1 MKGLLTFL
9 VPALLVFALALVLQG
24 GVAEAAP
31 TYGTITITVRD
42 YHGNPLPD
50 AYVCL
55 RNGTACYQAK
65 TGSNGQATWSGMK
78 LLELY
83 DLNVTYLGRMVR
95 EIPGWNYSRTS
106 DPKDIRTG
114 VFDVKI
120 CVVSAGRVEAVQGAS
135 VGIRS
140 GETDPDVN
148 RRSTTQSDGCVT
160 FQRLPGNGTS
170 YQVNATFQHQVFNL
184 RIEGPTLDLSLD
196 RDNYDTTIIELPL
209 YRLRLTVNDRNG
221 RPVRDLD
228 VNLWRGERAGQPQI
242 SQKSDSSGVVVFRL
256 LPAGRYV
263 YEVAY
268 RGDVIYTVDPPE
280 NLDRNR
286 DRSLSLPLTPV
297 TLELYDQKNKPLTAY
312 PPPGFRLTIRLFV
325 DSRLYFEAT
334 EQSSTTINAGYV
346 YDERDYRL
354 VVLFEGQEV
363 FSGVIRAEDV
373 KSGRVQAKIR
383 FGDFSVALDIAGLY
397 GNLPKIMQ
405 RAVLRLQAGTYS
417 LQQSFGGG
425 LTTALRDQPLVQYS
439 YQLLIDGSVI
449 GEGTVAPAHGESR
462 QVRPTLYSLRL
473 NTSSLDQRPVVGR
486 LKLTYG
492 NELVGELELPREG
505 VVVEGLVK
513 LPYRYVFTYEGVEVA
528 GGTVEQQDLEA
539 GRYTIAAAVGDV
551 RARILDNAGREPL
564 RGALVSLTV
573 ATYGAEGAT
582 DEEGW
587 ILFRDAPIT
596 SAFLTVYYQGVKV
609 YSAPINLVPQAREVV
624 ISGTGVYDIRI
635 MVRDGVGEPLGG
647 AEVKLAIG
655 TLVIMRPLA
664 ENATVVLSSVPN
676 GTATI
681 TVTYLEVPVYS
692 ASHRIMR
699 NNEEIEI
706 AAKVYPLSLEIYAR
720 TRGGTSPLDAATVNI
735 MSEERVM
742 ATLTSKN
749 GRAGVKLPA
758 GNYLVYVTYMGARVG
773 DRLVSLTG
781 TQKIVVETSV
791 YEVIFTVL
799 DLDGKPVADLDLN
812 ITREAG
818 DVAARIRT
826 GSDGSSSTLL
836 PEGIYNVE
844 YGEGEGR
851 SSIKLG
857 VNSVRT
863 WTLLYGNIRA
873 YRLAPLITAPLLVAI
888 SIFGLYSSFK
898 RKAGARP
905 AQTQRESQ
913 EGASTWTQRERRR
926 LRRNV

>member
-1 MKGLLTFL
+1 MRSLLPFALAFL
-9 VPALLVFALALVLQG
+9 ALALALVLQG
-24 GVAEAAP
+24 EVAEASL
-31 TYGTITITVRD
+31 GTITITVRD
-42 YHGNPLPD
+42 FHGNPLPD

-55 RNGTACYQAK
+55 RNETACYQVK
-65 TGSNGQATWSGMK
+65 TDSNGRATWSRMNLTK
-78 LLELY
+78 QY
-83 DLNVTYLGRMVR
+83 DLNVTYLGVMVR
-95 EIPGWNYSRTS
+95 EIPGWNYSRTA
-106 DPKDIRTG
+106 DPKDIRTD

-120 CVVSAGRVEAVQGAS
+120 CVVSAGGVEAVQGAS
-135 VGIRS
+135 VGIKS
-140 GETDPDVN
+140 IETDPDVN

-170 YQVNATFQHQVFNL
+170 YQVNATFLHQVFNL
-184 RIEGPTLDLSLD
+184 RIEGPTVDLSLD
-196 RDNYDTTIIELPL
+196 RDNYDRTVVELPL
-209 YRLRLTVNDRNG
+209 YRLRLTLQDRSA
-221 RPVRDLD
+221 RPVRDVV
-228 VNLWRGERAGQPQI
+228 VNLWRGEKTGPPQL
-242 SQKSDSSGVVVFRL
+242 SQTSDASGLAVFRL

-268 RGDVIYTVDPPE
+268 RGDAIYTVDPPE

-286 DRSLSLPLTPV
+286 DRSITLPLTPV

-312 PPPGFRLTIRLFV
+312 PPPGFRLTVRFFA
-325 DSRLYFEAT
+325 DSRIYFEAT
-334 EQSSTTINAGYV
+334 EQSSTTINAGYF

-363 FSGVIRAEDV
+363 FSGVVRAEDV

-383 FGDFSVALDIAGLY
+383 FGDFSVALDPAGLY

-425 LTTALRDQPLVQYS
+425 LTTALRDQPLVEYS

-449 GEGTVAPAHGESR
+449 GEGTVAPSHGESR
-462 QVRPTLYSLRL
+462 QVRPRLYSMRL
-473 NTSSLDQRPVVGR
+473 NASSLDLRPVAGR
-486 LKLTYG
+486 LKLMYG
-492 NELVGELELPREG
+492 NELVGELELPRQG

-513 LPYRYVFTYEGVEVA
+513 LPYRYIFTYEGVEVA
-528 GGTVEQQDLEA
+528 GGTVEQQDLES

-551 RARILDNAGREPL
+551 RARILDNAGKEPL

-573 ATYGAEGAT
+573 ATYGEEGST

-609 YSAPINLVPQAREVV
+609 YSAPINLDPQAREVV
-624 ISGTGVYDIRI
+624 ISGTGVYDVRI

-655 TLVIMRPLA
+655 TLVVTRPLA
-664 ENATVVLSSVPN
+664 ENATVALSSVPN

-735 MSEERVM
+735 MSEERAM

-758 GNYLVYVTYMGARVG
+758 GNYLVYVSYMGARVG

-781 TQKIVVETSV
+781 SQKIVVETSV
-791 YEVIFTVL
+791 YEVVFTVL
-799 DLDGKPVADLDLN
+799 DLDGKPVADLDLS
-812 ITREAG
+812 IIREAG
-818 DVAARIRT
+818 DVATLVKT
-826 GSDGSSSTLL
+826 GSDGSGSTLL

-844 YGEGEGR
+844 YGEGESR

-898 RKAGARP
+898 RRARP

-913 EGASTWTQRERRR
+913 ESASAWTQRERRR

>member
-1 MKGLLTFL
+1 MRSLLPFALAFL
-9 VPALLVFALALVLQG
+9 ALALALVLQG
-24 GVAEAAP
+24 EVAEASL
-31 TYGTITITVRD
+31 GTITITVRD
-42 YHGNPLPD
+42 FHGNPLPD

-55 RNGTACYQAK
+55 RNETACYQAK
-65 TGSNGQATWSGMK
+65 TGSNGQATWSRMNLTK
-78 LLELY
+78 QY
-83 DLNVTYLGRMVR
+83 DLNVTYLGVMVR
-95 EIPGWNYSRTS
+95 EIRGWNYSSTA

-120 CVVSAGRVEAVQGAS
+120 CVVSAGGVEAVQGAS

-140 GETDPDVN
+140 VETDPDVN

-170 YQVNATFQHQVFNL
+170 YQVNATFLHQVFNL
-184 RIEGPTLDLSLD
+184 RIEGAIDLPLD
-196 RDNYDTTIIELPL
+196 RDNYDRTVVELPL
-209 YRLRLTVNDRNG
+209 YRLRLTLQDRSA
-221 RPVRDLD
+221 RPVRDVV
-228 VNLWRGERAGQPQI
+228 VNLWRGEKTGPPQL
-242 SQKSDSSGVVVFRL
+242 SQTSDASGLAVFRL
-256 LPAGRYV
+256 LPSGRYV

-286 DRSLSLPLTPV
+286 DRSITLPLTPI

-312 PPPGFRLTIRLFV
+312 PPPGFRLTVRFFA
-325 DSRLYFEAT
+325 DARLYFEDT
-334 EQSSTTINAGYV
+334 VQSNTVISAGYV
-346 YDERDYRL
+346 YDDRDYRL

-373 KSGRVQAKIR
+373 RSGRVQAKIR
-383 FGDFSVALDIAGLY
+383 FGDFSVALDPAGLY
-397 GNLPKIMQ
+397 GNLPKIIQ

-425 LTTALRDQPLVQYS
+425 LTTALRDQPLVEYS

-462 QVRPTLYSLRL
+462 QVRPRIYSLRL
-473 NTSSLDQRPVVGR
+473 NASSLDLRPVAGR

-492 NELVGELELPREG
+492 NELVGELELPRQG

-513 LPYRYVFTYEGVEVA
+513 LPYRYIFTYEGVEVA
-528 GGTVEQQDLEA
+528 GGTVEQQDLES
-539 GRYTIAAAVGDV
+539 GKYTIAAAVGDV
-551 RARILDNAGREPL
+551 RARILDNAGKEPL
-564 RGALVSLTV
+564 GGALVSLTV
-573 ATYGAEGAT
+573 ATYGEEGTT

-596 SAFLTVYYQGVKV
+596 SAFLTVYYQGIKV
-609 YSAPINLVPQAREVV
+609 YSAPINLDPQAREVV
-624 ISGTGVYDIRI
+624 ISGTGVYDVRV

-655 TLVIMRPLA
+655 TLVITRPLA
-664 ENATVVLSSVPN
+664 DNATVALSSVPN

-692 ASHRIMR
+692 ASHKIMR

-720 TRGGTSPLDAATVNI
+720 TRSGTSPLDAATVNI
-735 MSEERVM
+735 MSEERAM

-758 GNYLVYVTYMGARVG
+758 GNYQVYVTYMGARVG

-781 TQKIVVETSV
+781 SQKIVVETSV
-791 YEVIFTVL
+791 YEVVFTVL

-812 ITREAG
+812 IIREAG
-818 DVAARIRT
+818 DVATHVKT
-826 GSDGSSSTLL
+826 GSDGSGSTLL

-844 YGEGEGR
+844 YGEGESR

-863 WTLLYGNIRA
+863 WTLLYGSIRA

-898 RKAGARP
+898 RGARP
-905 AQTQRESQ
+905 AQTQRGSQ
-913 EGASTWTQRERRR
+913 ESASTWTQRERRR

>member
-1 MKGLLTFL
+1 LKGLLTFL
-9 VPALLVFALALVLQG
+9 APALIVFALAFVLQG
-24 GVAEAAP
+24 GVAEASP
-31 TYGTITITVRD
+31 THGTITITVRD

-55 RNGTACYQAK
+55 RNETACYQAK
-65 TGSNGQATWSGMK
+65 TGSNGQATWSGME
-78 LLELY
+78 LLEQY
-83 DLNVTYLGRMVR
+83 DLNVTYLGIKVR
-95 EIPGWNYSRTS
+95 EILGWNYSRAA

-120 CVVSAGRVEAVQGAS
+120 CVVSAGGLEAVQGAS
-135 VGIRS
+135 VGIMS
-140 GETDPDVN
+140 VETNPDVN

-184 RIEGPTLDLSLD
+184 RIEGPTIDLSLD
-196 RDNYDTTIIELPL
+196 RDNYDRTVVELPL
-209 YRLRLTVNDRNG
+209 YRLRLTLQDRSA
-221 RPVRDLD
+221 RPVRDLV
-228 VNLWRGERAGQPQI
+228 VNLWRGEKAGPPQL
-242 SQKSDSSGVVVFRL
+242 SQTSDASGLAVFRL
-256 LPAGRYV
+256 LPSGRYV

-286 DRSLSLPLTPV
+286 DRSITLPLTPI
-297 TLELYDQKNKPLTAY
+297 TLELYDQKNKPLTSY
-312 PPPGFRLTIRLFV
+312 PPPGFRLTVRFFA

-334 EQSSTTINAGYV
+334 EQSSTTINAGYF

-383 FGDFSVALDIAGLY
+383 FGDFSVALDTAGLY

-405 RAVLRLQAGTYS
+405 RAVLRLEAGTYT
-417 LQQSFGGG
+417 LQQTFGGG
-425 LTTALRDQPLVQYS
+425 LTTTLRDQPLVEYS

-449 GEGTVAPAHGESR
+449 GEGAVAPAHGEAR

-473 NTSSLDQRPVVGR
+473 NASSLDQRPVAGR
-486 LKLTYG
+486 LRLTYG
-492 NELVGELELPREG
+492 NELVGELELSREG
-505 VVVEGLVK
+505 VVIDGLVK
-513 LPYRYVFTYEGVEVA
+513 LPYRYVFIYEGVEVA
-528 GGTVEQQDLEA
+528 GGTVEQQDLES

-551 RARILDNAGREPL
+551 RARILDNAGKEPL

-573 ATYGAEGAT
+573 ATYGEEGAT

-596 SAFLTVYYQGVKV
+596 SAFLTVYYQGIKV
-609 YSAPINLVPQAREVV
+609 YSAPINLDPQAREVV
-624 ISGTGVYDIRI
+624 ISGTGVYDVRI

-647 AEVKLAIG
+647 AEVKLAVG
-655 TLVIMRPLA
+655 TLVVKRSLA
-664 ENATVVLSSVPN
+664 ENATVALSSVPN

-706 AAKVYPLSLEIYAR
+706 VAKVYPLSLEIYAR
-720 TRGGTSPLDAATVNI
+720 TRGGNSPLDAATVNI
-735 MSEERVM
+735 MSEERAM

-758 GNYLVYVTYMGARVG
+758 GNYLVYVSYMGARVG

-781 TQKIVVETSV
+781 SQKIVVETTV
-791 YEVIFTVL
+791 YEVVFTVL

-812 ITREAG
+812 IIREAG
-818 DVAARIRT
+818 DVATHVKT
-826 GSDGSSSTLL
+826 GSDGSGSTLL
-836 PEGIYNVE
+836 PEGIYSVE
-844 YGEGEGR
+844 YGEGESR

-888 SIFGLYSSFK
+888 SIYGLYSSFR
-898 RKAGARP
+898 RKPKTRP
-905 AQTQRESQ
+905 APTERGRQES
-913 EGASTWTQRERRR
+913 ASTWTQKERRR